1 MKDLNPNAGLRL
13 GRYFTPVFGLAV
25 ESNVYFSNKPWESV
39 GTVARAI
46 NTSLLGTVN
55 LSNWFGGYTGEP
67 RVFEISGIYG
77 LGLSLIHISL
87 IPMEWAI
94 WAAVSGDMSPILLL
108 PSVSKITTLLLALEP
123 LRRDTALAKPL
134 SLIHILIFGLIL

>member
-1 MKDLNPNAGLRL
+1 MKRLFTLMAAGMVAASMTAQTVNESKTFDNVYVGINGGVATKSTGHAWMKDLNPNAGLRL

-67 RVFEISGIYG
+67 RAFEISGVYG
-77 LGLSLIHISL
+77 LGWGH
-87 IPMEWAI
+87 
-94 WAAVSGDMSPILLL
+94 V
-108 PSVSKITTLLLALEP
+108 
-123 LRRDTALAKPL
+123 
-134 SLIHILIFGLIL
+134 FGHHDG